1 MIVKI
6 VTGGNMRR
14 IIKLTPDT
22 IKKIIKEERAKIAKE
37 QEYLIKEEKQKL
49 LKKLRLLK
57 KIKTQQINS
66 LSEAKK
72 LNDIKKRILSSIKRG
87 NK

>member
-22 IKKIIKEERAKIAKE
+22 IKKIIKEERAKIEKE
-37 QEYLIKEEKQKL
+37 QEQKL

>member
-22 IKKIIKEERAKIAKE
+22 IKKI
-37 QEYLIKEEKQKL
+37 IKEEKQKL

>member
-22 IKKIIKEERAKIAKE
+22 IKKIIKEE
-37 QEYLIKEEKQKL
+37 KQKL
-49 LKKLRLLK
+49 LKKLILLK